1 MKLAGGADIDI
12 NININMDHFD
22 FFAFHSPYNKLV
34 RACVWKCE
42 PLPLALSRY
51 PFPFSIGGICINDI
65 KISNVKEHVWSL

>member
-34 RACVWKCE
+34 RACVGVE
-42 PLPLALSRY
+42 M
-51 PFPFSIGGICINDI
+51 
-65 KISNVKEHVWSL
+65 